1 MQWRFTYDTNLIFS
15 WFHIHFSNINL
26 RSKKP
31 LELSN
36 PMRWIKSC
44 KHVAYQTSSLI
55 FMCTFGAWCPKLN
68 IFATYTTWFRLHK
81 VRNCLVAG
89 FASEILILWWCNN
102 SHVLREHMGYGL
114 AGLLSF
120 MKNLTPYTSSI
131 LDLFE
136 MIR

>member
-44 KHVAYQTSSLI
+44 KHVAYQASSLI
-55 FMCTFGAWCPKLN
+55 FMCTFGAWCLKLN

-81 VRNCLVAG
+81 VRNCLVACL
-89 FASEILILWWCNN
+89 ASEILILSWCNN

-120 MKNLTPYTSSI
+120 MKILHHTPI
-131 LDLFE
+131 AH
-136 MIR
+136 MIFLKR